1 MRIDIITCF
10 PEMFSSFFSYSIV
23 RRAINSKKI
32 NINIHNLRDYTL
44 DKHKKIDDYAY
55 GGSPGLVM
63 MIEPIDRCIAAIK
76 VDNDCQEV
84 IYMAPDGEIL
94 TQSLSNELSLKDNI
108 IILCGHYKGVDE
120 RVRTNLVTREVS
132 IGDYVLS
139 GGEIPACVLID
150 SIVRLI
156 PGVLSN
162 EVSALDDSFQDGF
175 VAPPVYTRPREYKG
189 MQVPDVLLS
198 GDKKK
203 IDKWLFEQS
212 VERTKKRRPSLI

>member
-1 MRIDIITCF
+1 
-10 PEMFSSFFSYSIV
+10 MFSSFFSYSIV

-32 NINIHNLRDYTL
+32 DINVHNLRDYTL

-198 GDKKK
+198 GDKEK

>member
-1 MRIDIITCF
+1 
-10 PEMFSSFFSYSIV
+10 MFSSFFSYSIV

>member
-1 MRIDIITCF
+1 
-10 PEMFSSFFSYSIV
+10 MFSSFFSYSIV

-203 IDKWLFEQS
+203 IDKWLFE
-212 VERTKKRRPSLI
+212 V